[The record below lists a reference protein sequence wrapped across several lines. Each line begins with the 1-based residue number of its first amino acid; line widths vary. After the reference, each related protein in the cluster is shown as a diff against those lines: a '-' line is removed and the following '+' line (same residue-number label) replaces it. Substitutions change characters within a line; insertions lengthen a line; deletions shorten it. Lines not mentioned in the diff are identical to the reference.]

1 MKTKTKLSP
10 NKYGKV
16 MTYIQIIYQ
25 MGYKFFY
32 LKTPDL
38 SKSQCKEREKKK
50 EKRKKESGGPL
61 RKRKK

>member
-38 SKSQCKEREKKK
+38 SKS
-50 EKRKKESGGPL
+50 
-61 RKRKK
+61 